1 MIHVGVDLHQRFCY
15 MTALEARGKM
25 LQAGPVSNERQALR
39 KYFRQFRGQEV
50 QVAVEACGFWPAF
63 REVVEPEVERLVLVH
78 PQRVKAI
85 ASAKLKNDRVDS
97 ATLAHLL
104 RCDLLPESWKADP
117 ETQARRQQVRLRAT
131 LVRQRTRLKN
141 QVHAVLHQRGLRS
154 PVTDLFGKRGRLWL
168 AGVKLPTQAR
178 ESVNVCL
185 RLLDGYS
192 EEIQKQNLQLSEKAK
207 QDRRAQWLMTIPG
220 VGECSAMMLLAE
232 IGDIERFHDK
242 EGLCSY
248 AGLVPRVR
256 ESAGKA
262 ARGGITRQGSPW
274 LRWMMVEAAQVATR
288 SSPAAKRYYERLL
301 RKKHKHVARVAL
313 ARKLLIAV
321 YALLHDGVVFDE
333 EKFAAVSGESVSSLS
348 SMLFEGDAQR
358 ERRSP
363 DIPYVPRARIE
374 ACPHRRK
381 NTCGQVRPF
390 S

>member
-25 LQAGPVSNERQALR
+25 IQAGPVTNEKLALR
-39 KYFRQFRGQEV
+39 KYFRQFRGQAV

-63 REVVEPEVERLVLVH
+63 REVVEPEVKRLVLVH

-97 ATLAHLL
+97 QTLAHLL
-104 RCDLLPESWKADP
+104 RCDLLPESWKADR

-141 QVHAVLHQRGLRS
+141 QVHAVLHQQGLRS
-154 PVTDLFGKRGRLWL
+154 PVTDLFGKRGRWWL
-168 AGVKLPTQAR
+168 AGVKLPAQAR

-207 QDRRAQWLMTIPG
+207 RDARVQWLLTIPG
-220 VGECSAMMLLAE
+220 VGECSAMMVLAE
-232 IGDIERFHDK
+232 IGDIGRFHDADA
-242 EGLCSY
+242 LCSY

-288 SSPAAKRYYERLL
+288 SSPAARRYYEKLL

-321 YALLHDGVVFDE
+321 YVLLHDGVVFNED
-333 EKFAAVSGESVSSLS
+333 KFAAV
-348 SMLFEGDAQR
+348 
-358 ERRSP
+358 
-363 DIPYVPRARIE
+363 
-374 ACPHRRK
+374 
-381 NTCGQVRPF
+381 
-390 S
+390 

>member
-25 LQAGPVSNERQALR
+25 IQAGPVTNEKLALR
-39 KYFRQFRGQEV
+39 RYFQQFRGKDV

-63 REVVEPEVERLVLVH
+63 REVVEPEVKRLVLVH

-97 ATLAHLL
+97 ETLAHLL
-104 RCDLLPESWKADP
+104 RCDLLPESWKADR

-141 QVHAVLHQRGLRS
+141 QVRAVLHQQGLRS
-154 PVTDLFGKRGRLWL
+154 PVTDLFGKRGRWWL
-168 AGVKLPTQAR
+168 AQVKLPAQAR

-192 EEIQKQNLQLSEKAK
+192 EEIQKQNLQLSERAK
-207 QDRRAQWLMTIPG
+207 QDKRVEWLLTIPG
-220 VGECSAMMLLAE
+220 IGECSAMMVLAE
-232 IGDIERFHDK
+232 IGDIGRFHDADA
-242 EGLCSY
+242 LCSY

-262 ARGGITRQGSPW
+262 GRGGITRQGSPW

-288 SSPAAKRYYERLL
+288 SSPAARRYYEKLL

-321 YALLHDGVVFDE
+321 YVLLQDGAVFDE
-333 EKFAAVSGESVSSLS
+333 DKFAAV
-348 SMLFEGDAQR
+348 
-358 ERRSP
+358 
-363 DIPYVPRARIE
+363 
-374 ACPHRRK
+374 
-381 NTCGQVRPF
+381 
-390 S
+390 

>member
-25 LQAGPVSNERQALR
+25 IQAGPVTNERLALR
-39 KYFRQFRGQEV
+39 KYFRQFGGQPV

-63 REVVEPEVERLVLVH
+63 REVVEPEVTRLVLVH

-104 RCDLLPESWKADP
+104 RCDLLPESWKADR
-117 ETQARRQQVRLRAT
+117 ETQARRQQVRLRTT

-141 QVHAVLHQRGLRS
+141 QVHAVLHQQGLRS
-154 PVTDLFGKRGRLWL
+154 PVTDLFGKRGRFWL
-168 AGVKLPTQAR
+168 AGVKLPEQAR
-178 ESVNVCL
+178 ESVAACL
-185 RLLDGYS
+185 RMIDHYG
-192 EEIQKQNLQLSEKAK
+192 EEIQKQNLQLNEKAK
-207 QDRRAQWLMTIPG
+207 QDERAEWLMTIPG
-220 VGECSAMMLLAE
+220 IGECSAMMLLAE
-232 IGDIERFHDK
+232 IGDLGRFGSK
-242 EGLCSY
+242 EALCSY

-262 ARGGITRQGSPW
+262 ARGGITRQGSSA
-274 LRWMMVEAAQVATR
+274 LRWIMVEAAQVATR

-301 RKKHKHVARVAL
+301 RQKHKHVARVAL

-333 EKFAAVSGESVSSLS
+333 DKFAA
-348 SMLFEGDAQR
+348 R
-358 ERRSP
+358 
-363 DIPYVPRARIE
+363 
-374 ACPHRRK
+374 
-381 NTCGQVRPF
+381 
-390 S
+390 

>member
-15 MTALEARGKM
+15 MTALEARSKM
-25 LQAGPVSNERQALR
+25 LQAGPVSNERLALR

-63 REVVEPEVERLVLVH
+63 REVVEPEVTRLVLVH

-97 ATLAHLL
+97 ATLAHWLG
-104 RCDLLPESWKADP
+104 CDLLPESWKADR

-141 QVHAVLHQRGLRS
+141 QVHAVLHQQGLRS

-168 AGVKLPTQAR
+168 AGVKLPAQAR

-207 QDRRAQWLMTIPG
+207 QDKRAAWRMTIPG
-220 VGECSAMMLLAE
+220 IGECSAMMRLAE
-232 IGDIERFHDK
+232 IGEIGRFPDQ

-256 ESAGKA
+256 ESAGKT
-262 ARGGITRQGSPW
+262 ARGGITRQGSSW
-274 LRWMMVEAAQVATR
+274 MRWIMVEAAQVATR
-288 SSPAAKRYYERLL
+288 SSPAARRYYERLL

-333 EKFAAVSGESVSSLS
+333 EKFAAV
-348 SMLFEGDAQR
+348 
-358 ERRSP
+358 
-363 DIPYVPRARIE
+363 
-374 ACPHRRK
+374 
-381 NTCGQVRPF
+381 
-390 S
+390 

>member
-15 MTALEARGKM
+15 MTALEARGKKI
-25 LQAGPVSNERQALR
+25 QAGPVTNEKLALR
-39 KYFRQFRGQEV
+39 KYFRQFRGKEV

-63 REVVEPEVERLVLVH
+63 REVVEPEVKRLVLVH

-97 ATLAHLL
+97 ETLAHLL
-104 RCDLLPESWKADP
+104 RCDLLPESWKADR

-141 QVHAVLHQRGLRS
+141 QVHAVLHQQGLRS
-154 PVTDLFGKRGRLWL
+154 PVTDLFGKRGRWWL
-168 AGVKLPTQAR
+168 NGVKLPGQAR

-207 QDRRAQWLMTIPG
+207 HDPRVGWLMTIPG
-220 VGECSAMMLLAE
+220 IGECSAMMVLAE
-232 IGDIERFHDK
+232 IGEIGRFAD
-242 EGLCSY
+242 GDALCSY

-288 SSPAAKRYYERLL
+288 SSPAARRYYERLL

-321 YALLHDGVVFDE
+321 YVLLHDGTVFDE
-333 EKFAAVSGESVSSLS
+333 DKFAAV
-348 SMLFEGDAQR
+348 
-358 ERRSP
+358 
-363 DIPYVPRARIE
+363 
-374 ACPHRRK
+374 
-381 NTCGQVRPF
+381 
-390 S
+390 

>member
-25 LQAGPVSNERQALR
+25 IQAGPVTNEKLALR
-39 KYFRQFRGQEV
+39 KYFRQYRGQEV

-63 REVVEPEVERLVLVH
+63 REVVEPEVARLVLVH

-97 ATLAHLL
+97 ETLAHLL
-104 RCDLLPESWKADP
+104 RCDLLPESWKADR

-141 QVHAVLHQRGLRS
+141 QVHAVLHQQGLRS
-154 PVTDLFGKRGRLWL
+154 PVTDLFGKRGRWWL
-168 AGVKLPTQAR
+168 AQVKLPAQAR

-192 EEIQKQNLQLSEKAK
+192 EEIQKQNLQLSERAK
-207 QDRRAQWLMTIPG
+207 QDKRVEWLLTIPG
-220 VGECSAMMLLAE
+220 IGECSAMMVLAE
-232 IGDIERFHDK
+232 IGDIGRFHDADA
-242 EGLCSY
+242 LCSY

-262 ARGGITRQGSPW
+262 GRGGITRQGSSW

-288 SSPAAKRYYERLL
+288 SSPAARRYYEKLL
-301 RKKHKHVARVAL
+301 RKKHKHVARVAR

-321 YALLHDGVVFDE
+321 YVLLQDGAVFDE
-333 EKFAAVSGESVSSLS
+333 DKFAAV
-348 SMLFEGDAQR
+348 
-358 ERRSP
+358 
-363 DIPYVPRARIE
+363 
-374 ACPHRRK
+374 
-381 NTCGQVRPF
+381 
-390 S
+390 

>member
-1 MIHVGVDLHQRFCY
+1 
-15 MTALEARGKM
+15 MTALEARGKI
-25 LQAGPVSNERQALR
+25 LQAGTVTNETLALR
-39 KYFRQFRGQEV
+39 RYFRQFRGKEV

-63 REVVEPEVERLVLVH
+63 REVVEPEVKRLVLVH

-104 RCDLLPESWKADP
+104 RCDLLPESWKADRG
-117 ETQARRQQVRLRAT
+117 TQARRQQVRLRAT
-131 LVRQRTRLKN
+131 LVRHRTRLKN
-141 QVHAVLHQRGLRS
+141 QVHAVLHQQGLRS

-168 AGVKLPTQAR
+168 AEVKLPVQAR

-207 QDRRAQWLMTIPG
+207 QDKRAEWLMTIPG
-220 VGECSAMMLLAE
+220 IGECSAMMLLAE
-232 IGDIERFHDK
+232 IGDIRRFQDK
-242 EGLCSY
+242 EALCSY

-274 LRWMMVEAAQVATR
+274 MRWILVEAAQVATR
-288 SSPAAKRYYERLL
+288 CSPAAKRYYERLA

-321 YALLHDGVVFDE
+321 YALLRDGVVFDE
-333 EKFAAVSGESVSSLS
+333 QKFATV
-348 SMLFEGDAQR
+348 
-358 ERRSP
+358 
-363 DIPYVPRARIE
+363 
-374 ACPHRRK
+374 
-381 NTCGQVRPF
+381 
-390 S
+390 

>member
-15 MTALEARGKM
+15 MTVLSARGKIV
-25 LQAGPVSNERQALR
+25 QAGAVSNEPRALR
-39 KYFRQFRGQEV
+39 RYFRELGPQGV

-63 REVVEPEVERLVLVH
+63 REVVEPEVERLVLVP

-97 ATLAHLL
+97 ETLAHLL
-104 RCDLLPESWKADP
+104 RCDLLPESWKADR

-131 LVRQRTRLKN
+131 LVRQGTRLKN
-141 QVHAVLHQRGLRS
+141 QVHAVLHQQGLRS

-168 AGVKLPTQAR
+168 AGVKLPGQAR

-185 RLLDGYS
+185 RLLDGYGG
-192 EEIQKQNLQLSEKAK
+192 EIQKQNLQLSERAK
-207 QDRRAQWLMTIPG
+207 QDQRAQWLMTIPG
-220 VGECSAMMLLAE
+220 IGECSAMMLLAE
-232 IGDIERFHDK
+232 IGKIERFHDK
-242 EGLCSY
+242 EALCSY

-274 LRWMMVEAAQVATR
+274 MRWVMVEAAQVATR
-288 SSPAAKRYYERLL
+288 CSPAAKRYYERLS

-333 EKFAAVSGESVSSLS
+333 EKFAAV
-348 SMLFEGDAQR
+348 
-358 ERRSP
+358 
-363 DIPYVPRARIE
+363 
-374 ACPHRRK
+374 
-381 NTCGQVRPF
+381 
-390 S
+390 

>member
-15 MTALEARGKM
+15 MTALEARGKI
-25 LQAGPVSNERQALR
+25 LQAGTVTNEKLALR
-39 KYFRQFRGQEV
+39 RYFRQFRGKEV

-63 REVVEPEVERLVLVH
+63 REVVEPEVKRLVLVH

-104 RCDLLPESWKADP
+104 RCDLLPESWKADRG
-117 ETQARRQQVRLRAT
+117 TQARRQQVRLRAT
-131 LVRQRTRLKN
+131 LVRHRTRLKN
-141 QVHAVLHQRGLRS
+141 QVHAVLHQQGLRS
-154 PVTDLFGKRGRLWL
+154 PVTDVFGKRGRLWL
-168 AGVKLPTQAR
+168 AGVKLPVQAR

-192 EEIQKQNLQLSEKAK
+192 AEIQKQNLQLSEKAK
-207 QDRRAQWLMTIPG
+207 QDKRTGWWMTIPG
-220 VGECSAMMLLAE
+220 IGECSAMMLLAE
-232 IGDIERFHDK
+232 IGDIGRFQDK
-242 EGLCSY
+242 EALCSY

-274 LRWMMVEAAQVATR
+274 MRWILVEAAPVATR
-288 SSPAAKRYYERLL
+288 CSPAAKRYYERLA

-321 YALLHDGVVFDE
+321 YALLRDGVMFDE
-333 EKFAAVSGESVSSLS
+333 QKFATV
-348 SMLFEGDAQR
+348 
-358 ERRSP
+358 
-363 DIPYVPRARIE
+363 
-374 ACPHRRK
+374 
-381 NTCGQVRPF
+381 
-390 S
+390 